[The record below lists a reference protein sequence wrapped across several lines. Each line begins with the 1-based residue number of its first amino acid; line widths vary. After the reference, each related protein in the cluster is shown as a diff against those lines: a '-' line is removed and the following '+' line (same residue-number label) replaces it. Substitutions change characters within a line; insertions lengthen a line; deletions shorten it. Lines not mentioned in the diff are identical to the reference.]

1 MDIFADIKAQV
12 TMESAARYYGFE
24 IARGGKIRCPF
35 HNDSHP
41 SLQLYKNG
49 KGWWCY
55 VCDMGGSVI
64 DFVSK
69 LYSLSPKEAA
79 EKLNADFGLGIPIGH
94 HMKHQRGL
102 ERRAINH
109 ARISKRIEQDAFRV
123 EYEKYQQEFI
133 RLRQELDRTPPEQRS
148 GAAMCRIAELEFWF
162 EQHPYK

>member
-1 MDIFADIKAQV
+1 MDIFREIKERV
-12 TMESAARYYGFE
+12 PMEDAAKYYGFE
-24 IARGGKIRCPF
+24 VDRSKRILCPF

-49 KGWWCY
+49 RGWWCY

-79 EKLNADFGLGIPIGH
+79 EKLNADFGLEIPIGH
-94 HMKHQRGL
+94 IKHQRGL
-102 ERRAINH
+102 ECRALCH
-109 ARISKRIEQDAFRV
+109 ARISKRIEQDSFHV

-133 RLRQELDRTPPEQRS
+133 RLRQELDRTSPEQRS
-148 GAAMCRIAELEFWF
+148 GAAMCRMAELEFWF
-162 EQHPYK
+162 ELHPYK